1 MRISCGYYQEW
12 KSNHG
17 KNQTMVSNHSVREI
31 EPWYE
36 EGKVTIKENLEP
48 HFDNSSRLSFHL
60 RIQMFA

>member
-1 MRISCGYYQEW
+1 
-12 KSNHG
+12 
-17 KNQTMVSNHSVREI
+17 MVSNHSVREI